1 MVIGAGCALPAETPP
16 ENIKTFVNTTRNY
29 RFIHE

>member
-16 ENIKTFVNTTRNY
+16 ENIKTFVETVRNY
-29 RFIHE
+29 HLP